1 MWHKAPLQPHA
12 SRVLSAMS
20 SKAPPQCS
28 RVVTGTC
35 NHMFTGARRARTW
48 DNQVEDYSTIFPQTL
63 KKGKLQFLA
72 YGLSWQRKLFRGGA
86 GAEAGGEDADS
97 SRWRYSSWQRAFLPQ
112 SVVDAQSF
120 PHFAFRQFVG
130 HAQPQFWCWCFQ
142 TTKLLSCWIDTNSPL
157 RKENLSF
164 WSSLPRFQ
172 KRREFSPTNLTLET

>member
-1 MWHKAPLQPHA
+1 MWHKAPLHPQA

-112 SVVDAQSF
+112 SGV
-120 PHFAFRQFVG
+120 
-130 HAQPQFWCWCFQ
+130 
-142 TTKLLSCWIDTNSPL
+142 
-157 RKENLSF
+157 NLF
-164 WSSLPRFQ
+164 
-172 KRREFSPTNLTLET
+172 LTLLFLNLLLMLNLHSHAGAFKLSNCSLVGLIQTHPREKKIWAFDQVYLGFRSEENFPQQI